1 MVESDDNPACGFPV
15 CVLIDQRPKRFS
27 SMCKFLGYLTLNN
40 LDRRF
45 FHVQK
50 GDCADA
56 SKYRAELGCNNLYRA
71 RQKGRPQV
79 ARMLQAKPV
88 RNGMHQQEQNSRNL
102 EPTL

>member
-1 MVESDDNPACGFPV
+1 MVETDDNPACGFPV

-56 SKYRAELGCNNLYRA
+56 SKYRDRL
-71 RQKGRPQV
+71 KSVHQV
-79 ARMLQAKPV
+79 
-88 RNGMHQQEQNSRNL
+88 
-102 EPTL
+102 T

>member
-1 MVESDDNPACGFPV
+1 MVETDDNPACGFPV

-56 SKYRAELGCNNLYRA
+56 SKCRVEL
-71 RQKGRPQV
+71 
-79 ARMLQAKPV
+79 
-88 RNGMHQQEQNSRNL
+88 
-102 EPTL
+102 